1 MSTCPNDDNSE
12 GWLEPP
18 VVLSSIDGFR
28 KALIRSCP
36 ACGCADRIPRIW
48 CSRCGAPLAMDRDAL
63 RAEESSEE
71 ALEGHAKFYRAVL
84 ADQDRLLS
92 QQYVSQTQ
100 IQPIRL
106 FYNQRLQDVLG
117 ELSNLRNQ
125 RELNK
130 LIEQV
135 VSVAQSGQ
143 VEQARQRLTLELK
156 RWPEEA
162 LLKEL
167 YDEIDGRYR
176 QIQADLQA
184 KKQAQE
190 LFASANAFIQK
201 QDYEAASN
209 ALQSARELQPDDV
222 AIEVCLQQTEEL
234 LRQQAE
240 EVLCQQAEEVLCQ
253 ERENEQLPN
262 EQASPFGVVGT
273 TEDEALI
280 TASIVSPSSIIT
292 DNPLAASST
301 TTHIGG
307 AKPTPSPSMKGEPAV
322 PEPEVPEP
330 AVQLRAVPSFADEE
344 EAPNV
349 AQRHLEALSSWT
361 NLVKPFL
368 MDNVGWFVGAF
379 LVIAGFV
386 VLIVTFWNT
395 IEQNQILMHSLVFA
409 ALFLATSLFFA
420 AAYFMRLK
428 YPQLESSSDVLLVIV
443 ALLIPLVFAAA
454 ILTALIPA
462 TQTGDSLVQVGQAVD
477 L

>member
-1 MSTCPNDDNSE
+1 MLALLSRKALGDFTMSTDPNDENSE
-12 GWLEPP
+12 GFLKPP
-18 VVLSSIDGFR
+18 VVLSSVGGF
-28 KALIRSCP
+28 KNAPIRSCP
-36 ACGCADRIPRIW
+36 ACGCADRMPRIW

-63 RAEESSEE
+63 PAEKSSEE
-71 ALEGHAKFYRAVL
+71 ALEGRAKLYLAVL

-106 FYNQRLQDVLG
+106 FYNQQLQDILG

-130 LIEQV
+130 LIEHV
-135 VSVAQSGQ
+135 ASVAQSGQ

-156 RWPEEA
+156 HWPEEA
-162 LLKEL
+162 HLKEL
-167 YDEIDGRYR
+167 YEEIDARYR

-190 LFASANAFIQK
+190 LFASAKAFIQK

-222 AIEVCLQQTEEL
+222 AIEECFQQAEEL
-234 LRQQAE
+234 LRQ
-240 EVLCQQAEEVLCQ
+240 
-253 ERENEQLPN
+253 ERENERLPD
-262 EQASPFGVVGT
+262 EQASQFGVVGS
-273 TEDEALI
+273 TEDEESI
-280 TASIVSPSSIIT
+280 TASIVSPSSIIA
-292 DNPLAASST
+292 DNPLATSSPK
-301 TTHIGG
+301 THIGD
-307 AKPTPSPSMKGEPAV
+307 AKPTPSPSRKGEPAV
-322 PEPEVPEP
+322 RESDVPET
-330 AVQLRAVPSFADEE
+330 AVQLRAATSFADEE
-344 EAPNV
+344 EVPNV
-349 AQRHLEALSSWT
+349 AQRHLEALSTWT

-409 ALFLATSLFFA
+409 ALFLATGLFFA
-420 AAYFMRLK
+420 GG
-428 YPQLESSSDVLLVIV
+428 
-443 ALLIPLVFAAA
+443 
-454 ILTALIPA
+454 A
-462 TQTGDSLVQVGQAVD
+462 TGLSPSPWP
-477 L
+477 